1 MNDQSAEAEGCFTV
15 GAGVSVKGT
24 FSVPQRAIIN
34 GTVEGEITAKELL
47 VGTSGKITGKVS
59 AEIVDV
65 HGEVN
70 DTLNA
75 SKALILRA
83 SGRAQGAI
91 GYAELEIEKG
101 AQLRGTLTVITDEP
115 APATPPRPANTRN
128 VEVARGE

>member
-91 GYAELEIEKG
+91 
-101 AQLRGTLTVITDEP
+101 AQLRSTLTVNTDKP
-115 APATPPRPANTRN
+115 VPATS
-128 VEVARGE
+128 

>member
-1 MNDQSAEAEGCFTV
+1 M
-15 GAGVSVKGT
+15 
-24 FSVPQRAIIN
+24 
-34 GTVEGEITAKELL
+34 L

-83 SGRAQGAI
+83 SGR
-91 GYAELEIEKG
+91 
-101 AQLRGTLTVITDEP
+101 
-115 APATPPRPANTRN
+115 
-128 VEVARGE
+128 VEVDDMQPLRARAGEVHRDRRRVVRIDSPLVEIPAV